1 VLVITF
7 HVFVF
12 IVLASIDSGSAP
24 TLLSAGGV
32 LARPNIFF
40 AGAVHGIG
48 RLLLSELP
56 FADWAGFGHYVGH
69 DLVSC
74 LIGIKFFGY
83 HNVVFNARECAKAT
97 CRLISAAACVRRL
110 PFAIWKSRVVTLCSQ
125 KVHLNVVLPFIGL
138 VV

>member
-1 VLVITF
+1 
-7 HVFVF
+7 
-12 IVLASIDSGSAP
+12 
-24 TLLSAGGV
+24 LL
-32 LARPNIFF
+32 RE
-40 AGAVHGIG
+40 
-48 RLLLSELP
+48 LL

-74 LIGIKFFGY
+74 SIGIKLFGY
-83 HNVVFNARECAKAT
+83 HNVVLNARECAKAA

-110 PFAIWKSRVVTLCSQ
+110 PFAIWKSRVVTLYSQ